1 MIKALL
7 ALVFAA
13 LFAGGAIY
21 VTLVEHAARM
31 RIDESS
37 ALAEWKAS
45 TRRAAPVMA
54 SLALISF
61 IFGAWSWWKIGDDW
75 LLAAALSVGANIP
88 LTLIFILPTN
98 RRLDAAG
105 AESGDVRALLGK
117 WGRLHALRAGL
128 GLAAVVLYL
137 AAFWQP

>member
-13 LFAGGAIY
+13 LFAGGALY

-31 RIDESS
+31 RIDEGS

-45 TRRAAPVMA
+45 TRRAAPMMA
-54 SLALISF
+54 SLALISL

-98 RRLDAAG
+98 RRLEAMEG
-105 AESGDVRALLGK
+105 APGDVRALLGK
-117 WGRLHALRAGL
+117 WGRLHALRTGL